1 MPMRQLKAE
10 QGLSHWLEVV
20 KLRRNGVVVCP
31 LMTDLEDLAQ
41 VAGRFLDE
49 SLRWAL
55 WVMAPVVA
63 AHKAFLVPF
72 EVLLAI
78 LSPQQESHG
87 LTPRLGGAA
96 SGSSGPLGT
105 PLALAI

>member
-1 MPMRQLKAE
+1 MGVRSLVSGLKDSAQISRRLVNE
-10 QGLSHWLEVV
+10 PFCGTEWVV
-20 KLRRNGVVVCP
+20 
-31 LMTDLEDLAQ
+31 A
-41 VAGRFLDE
+41 
-49 SLRWAL
+49 S
-55 WVMAPVVA
+55 VVA
-63 AHKAFLVPF
+63 AHYAFLVAL

-105 PLALAI
+105 PLALTI